1 MLKSMTGFGRIV
13 SENEGFTVTIELKTL
28 NSKQTDIY
36 CRLPRS
42 LSSKEIE
49 IRNLLSQELERGK
62 IELNISLQ
70 KTIEKEAGVSINKP
84 LVKAYLA
91 DILGTSNECL
101 GYEYSSEEAFKIA
114 LSLPNALNTETS
126 VEGIAEAEW
135 AIIMTAVKNAI
146 NICNEFRQRE
156 GALLIEKFIEYINNI
171 TQYLAEVEQKDVL
184 RIPQVRERLQKNV
197 LELVSDEAFDRNR
210 FEQEMIYFIEKY
222 DISEEKQR
230 LSTHLQYFTKI
241 LKEEGNGKKLNFMA
255 QELGREINTIG
266 SKANDVGIQ
275 HLVVNM
281 KEELE
286 KIKEQTANIL

>member
-1 MLKSMTGFGRIV
+1 MLKSMTGFGRSV
-13 SENEGFTVTIELKTL
+13 SEIDGFIVTVEIKTL

-49 IRNLLSQELERGK
+49 IRNLLNQVLERGK
-62 IELNISLQ
+62 IELNLNLQ
-70 KTIEKEAGVSINKP
+70 KSAERDNAVSINRP
-84 LVKAYLA
+84 LVNVYLN
-91 DILGTSNECL
+91 DILDSAKGFFSDFSN
-101 GYEYSSEEAFKIA
+101 EEAFKIA
-114 LSLPNALNTETS
+114 LSLPNAYNSENGS
-126 VEGIAEAEW
+126 DGILDFEW
-135 AIIMTAVKNAI
+135 EQIQKTIQLALQE
-146 NICNEFRQRE
+146 CNEFRVRE
-156 GALLIEKFIEYINNI
+156 GGLLTQKFIEYIAAI
-171 TQYLAEVEQKDVL
+171 TDYLAEVEKKDLL
-184 RIPQVRERLQKNV
+184 RIPAVREKLRKSV
-197 LELVSDEAFDRNR
+197 VDLVGDESFDKNR
-210 FEQEMIYFIEKY
+210 FAQEMIYYVEKY

-230 LSTHLQYFTKI
+230 LSTHLKYFIEI

-266 SKANDVGIQ
+266 SKANDVDIQ

>member
-1 MLKSMTGFGRIV
+1 MLKSMTGFGRAV
-13 SENEGFTVTIELKTL
+13 VEENGFVVTVELKTL
-28 NSKQTDIY
+28 NSKQIDIY

-62 IELNISLQ
+62 IELNLSLQ
-70 KTIEKEAGVSINKP
+70 KSFEKEAAVTINRP
-84 LVKAYLA
+84 LVKAYVH
-91 DILGTSNECL
+91 DILETNSTN
-101 GYEYSSEEAFKIA
+101 SSPFSEADAFKIA
-114 LSLPNALNTETS
+114 ITLPNAYNSENGT
-126 VEGIAEAEW
+126 EGISDMEW
-135 AIIMTAVKNAI
+135 ILIQAAI
-146 NICNEFRQRE
+146 NEALKECNDFRVRE
-156 GALLIEKFIEYINNI
+156 GHLLVNKFIDYIGNI
-171 TQYLAEVEQKDVL
+171 AGYLTEVEKKDIL
-184 RIPQVRERLQKNV
+184 RIPLVRERLRKNV
-197 LELVSDEAFDRNR
+197 ADLVGDEAFDRNR
-210 FEQEMIYFIEKY
+210 FEQEMIYFVEKY

-230 LSTHLQYFTKI
+230 LSTHLQYFIEI

-266 SKANDVGIQ
+266 SKANDVDIQ

>member
-1 MLKSMTGFGRIV
+1 MTGFGRAIT
-13 SENEGFTVTIELKTL
+13 ETDGFTVTVEIKTL

-49 IRNLLSQELERGK
+49 IRNQLTQDLERGK
-62 IELNISLQ
+62 IELNLSLQ
-70 KTIEKEAGVSINKP
+70 KTIEKEATVTLNRP
-84 LVKAYLA
+84 LIKAYINDLIETSA
-91 DILGTSNECL
+91 DCL
-101 GYEYSSEEAFKIA
+101 GYGYSAEDAFKYA
-114 LSLPNALNTETS
+114 LTLPNALNAETNL
-126 VEGIAEAEW
+126 EGIADHEW
-135 AIIMTAVKNAI
+135 AAI
-146 NICNEFRQRE
+146 QKTITEALGECNSFRIRE
-156 GALLIEKFIEYINNI
+156 GALLATKFNEYIANI
-171 TQYLAEVEQKDVL
+171 TGYLTEVEQKDAL
-184 RIPQVRERLQKNV
+184 RIPAVKEKLQKSV
-197 LELVSDEAFDRNR
+197 LELVSDENFDKNR
-210 FEQEMIYFIEKY
+210 FEQEMIYYVEKY

-230 LSTHLQYFTKI
+230 LGTHLQYFKEI

-266 SKANDVGIQ
+266 SKANDADLQ

>member
-1 MLKSMTGFGRIV
+1 MTGFGRSVIE
-13 SENEGFTVTIELKTL
+13 ENGFVVTAEIKTL

-49 IRNLLSQELERGK
+49 IRNILSQELERGK
-62 IELNISLQ
+62 IELNLTWQ
-70 KTIEKEAGVSINKP
+70 KPTERDMAVTINRP
-84 LVKAYLA
+84 LVKAYIK
-91 DILGTSNECL
+91 DILETNDDFPDTFPSL
-101 GYEYSSEEAFKIA
+101 DAFKIA
-114 LSLPNALNTETS
+114 ITLPNAYNTES
-126 VEGIAEAEW
+126 NGEGITDGDW
-135 AIIMTAVKNAI
+135 IIIQNAI
-146 NICNEFRQRE
+146 NEALKECNEFRLRE
-156 GALLIEKFIEYINNI
+156 GHLLVNKFLEYIGNI
-171 TQYLAEVEQKDVL
+171 AGYLAQVEKQDVH
-184 RIPQVRERLQKNV
+184 RIPQVRERLRKNV
-197 LELVSDEAFDRNR
+197 AEMVGDEAFDKNR
-210 FEQEMIYFIEKY
+210 FEQEMIYFVEKY

-230 LSTHLQYFTKI
+230 LSTHLQYFIEI

-266 SKANDVGIQ
+266 SKANDVAIQ

>member
-1 MLKSMTGFGRIV
+1 MLKSMTGFGRAVI
-13 SENEGFTVTIELKTL
+13 EEEGFTVTVEIKTL

-49 IRNLLSQELERGK
+49 IRNILNAELERGK
-62 IELNISLQ
+62 IELNINIQ
-70 KTIEKEAGVSINKP
+70 KSVGKEASLTVNRP
-84 LVKAYLA
+84 LLKAYLD
-91 DILGTSNECL
+91 DIFESAIEFSGQISIED
-101 GYEYSSEEAFKIA
+101 AFKIA
-114 LSLPNALNTETS
+114 IGLPNAFNAENTVETAS
-126 VEGIAEAEW
+126 DTEWNLIQHTINEALKE
-135 AIIMTAVKNAI
+135 
-146 NICNEFRQRE
+146 CNEFRIRE
-156 GALLIEKFIEYINNI
+156 GRLLSNKFLEYIGAI
-171 TQYLAEVEQKDVL
+171 AGYLVEVEKKDIL
-184 RIPQVRERLQKNV
+184 RIPAVRERLKKSV
-197 LELVSDEAFDRNR
+197 TDLVIDESFDKNR
-210 FEQEMIYFIEKY
+210 FEQEMIYYVEKY

-230 LSTHLQYFTKI
+230 LGTHLQYFTEI

-266 SKANDVGIQ
+266 SKANDVEIQ

>member
-1 MLKSMTGFGRIV
+1 MTGFGRAV
-13 SENEGFTVTIELKTL
+13 AEKEGFTVTVEIKTL

-49 IRNLLSQELERGK
+49 IRNLLTQELERGK
-62 IELNISLQ
+62 IELNLSLQ
-70 KTIEKEAGVSINKP
+70 KTIEKEATICLNRP
-84 LVKAYLA
+84 LIKAYCN
-91 DILGTSNECL
+91 DILATSIECL
-101 GYEYSSEEAFKIA
+101 GHEYAADEAYKIA
-114 LSLPNALNTETS
+114 LTMPNAFNAESTVEGLTET
-126 VEGIAEAEW
+126 EW
-135 AIIMTAVKNAI
+135 AHIQIAI
-146 NICNEFRQRE
+146 NEALSECNAFRIRE
-156 GALLIEKFIEYINNI
+156 GALLADKFNEYINSISN
-171 TQYLAEVEQKDVL
+171 YLVEVEKKDIL
-184 RIPQVRERLQKNV
+184 RIPAVKERLQKNV
-197 LELVSDEAFDRNR
+197 IELVAEENFDKNR
-210 FEQEMIYFIEKY
+210 FEQEMIYYVEKY

-230 LSTHLQYFTKI
+230 LSTHLQYFIEI

-266 SKANDVGIQ
+266 SKANDVAIQ

>member
-1 MLKSMTGFGRIV
+1 MTGFGRAV
-13 SENEGFTVTIELKTL
+13 TENEGFVVTVEIKTL

-49 IRNLLSQELERGK
+49 IRNLLNTELERGK
-62 IELNISLQ
+62 IELNISIQ
-70 KTIEKEAGVSINKP
+70 KAIEKEASITVNRP
-84 LVKAYLA
+84 LLKVYIQ
-91 DILGTSNECL
+91 DILETVGEGNFSKA
-101 GYEYSSEEAFKIA
+101 EAVKLAFTM
-114 LSLPNALNTETS
+114 PNAYNSDAAPDTVSENDWKLVQNTLN
-126 VEGIAEAEW
+126 GAL
-135 AIIMTAVKNAI
+135 KD
-146 NICNEFRQRE
+146 CNEFRLRE
-156 GALLIEKFIEYINNI
+156 GDLLSIKFKEYIKNI
-171 TQYLAEVEQKDVL
+171 TDYLAEVELKDVA
-184 RIPQVRERLQKNV
+184 RIPAVRERLRKSIAD
-197 LELVSDEAFDRNR
+197 LVADESFDKNR
-210 FEQEMIYFIEKY
+210 FEQEMIYYVEKY

-230 LSTHLQYFTKI
+230 LSTHLIYFIEI

-266 SKANDVGIQ
+266 SKANDVDIQ